1 MLHASPDC
9 RLDSIHFLD
18 LVAKR
23 MIAST
28 LFVYQ
33 TFEAS
38 ETQEIRNALTC
49 IRSADYGQNHAVI
62 NYLFDFSRCPQV
74 HGCIE

>member
-1 MLHASPDC
+1 
-9 RLDSIHFLD
+9 
-18 LVAKR
+18 

-33 TFEAS
+33 TFEAT